1 MALHNKNLT
10 APHRDRSQ
18 FTASSASS
26 PSISP
31 PRNILPLI
39 LSTPHSHFL
48 VVASAAAATRFRCHL
63 PLATKL
69 LG

>member
-1 MALHNKNLT
+1 NL
-10 APHRDRSQ
+10 PSLLSSE

-63 PLATKL
+63 PLATKNWQQWPWCL
-69 LG
+69 H